1 MFSLTHFMT
10 ILSFYTSC
18 KHHKTSGFLMFS
30 GGTKETKGMK
40 WVKVMN
46 IVQIQIILDHK
57 KYFP

>member
-1 MFSLTHFMT
+1 
-10 ILSFYTSC
+10 
-18 KHHKTSGFLMFS
+18 MFS